1 MENWLIGIVG
11 ALLSA
16 ACGGFVGHKL
26 TVKLFNERSK
36 LQKQAF
42 WGEFTL
48 LKERYSSCIPALIDD
63 YENPLKNSCSR
74 VPDFDMSIIDSLS
87 TELCAST
94 ELLNFDQRELVMGL
108 KAIFPKVK
116 GVCLKRSEL
125 FQEWITKENKAEVYH
140 PIRFYTAQLLL
151 DVIQVIF
158 YTCKIAEEKQNFTF
172 GKYAVQDHAEV
183 ACRICGIE
191 YDKNFWIGIEKRLTP
206 AA

>member
-16 ACGGFVGHKL
+16 ACGGYVGHKL

-48 LKERYSSCIPALIDD
+48 LKERYSSCVPALIDD
-63 YENPLKNSCSR
+63 YKKPLKNSYSR
-74 VPDFDMSIIDSLS
+74 VPAFDMSLIDSLS

-94 ELLNFDQRELVMGL
+94 ELLNFDQRDLIIGL
-108 KAIFPKVK
+108 KVIFPKIK
-116 GVCLKRSEL
+116 TANLKRDEL
-125 FQEWITKENKAEVYH
+125 LQEWFTKENKAEVYD

-172 GKYAVQDHAEV
+172 GKYAVQDYAEV

-191 YDKNFWIGIEKRLTP
+191 YDKNFWICIKKRLAP
-206 AA
+206 AE

>member
-16 ACGGFVGHKL
+16 ACGGYVGHKL

-48 LKERYSSCIPALIDD
+48 LKERYGSCVPALIDD
-63 YENPLKNSCSR
+63 YKNPLKNSYSG
-74 VPDFDMSIIDSLS
+74 VPAFDMSIIDSLS

-94 ELLNFDQRELVMGL
+94 ELLNFDQRELIIGL
-108 KAIFPKVK
+108 KEIFPEIKTIS
-116 GVCLKRSEL
+116 LKRDEL
-125 FQEWITKENKAEVYH
+125 FQEWFTKENKAEVYN

-151 DVIQVIF
+151 NVIQVIF

-172 GKYAVQDHAEV
+172 GKYAFQDHAEV
-183 ACRICGIE
+183 ARRICGIE
-191 YDKNFWIGIEKRLTP
+191 YDKNFWICIKKRLAP
-206 AA
+206 A

>member
-16 ACGGFVGHKL
+16 TCGGYVGHKL

-48 LKERYSSCIPALIDD
+48 LKERYSSCVPALIDD
-63 YENPLKNSCSR
+63 YQKPLKNSYSG
-74 VPDFDMSIIDSLS
+74 VPEFDMSIVDSLS
-87 TELCAST
+87 TELCATT
-94 ELLNFDQRELVMGL
+94 ELLSFDQRKLIMGL

-116 GVCLKRSEL
+116 AISLKRDESIQKWFTEES
-125 FQEWITKENKAEVYH
+125 QAEANT
-140 PIRFYTAQLLL
+140 IRFYTAQLLL

-158 YTCKIAEEKQNFTF
+158 YACKIAEEKQNFTF
-172 GKYAVQDHAEV
+172 GRYAVQDHAEV
-183 ACRICGIE
+183 ACRICSIE
-191 YDKNFWIGIEKRLTP
+191 YDKNFWTGIEERLSP
-206 AA
+206 AE